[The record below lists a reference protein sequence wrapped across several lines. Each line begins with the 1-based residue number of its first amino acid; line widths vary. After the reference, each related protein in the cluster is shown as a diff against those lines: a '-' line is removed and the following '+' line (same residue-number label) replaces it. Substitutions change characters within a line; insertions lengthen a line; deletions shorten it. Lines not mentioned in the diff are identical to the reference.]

1 MKKIF
6 ISAALIMA
14 ISTGTALSIYAS
26 NYYGE
31 GKEDAPSSPAI
42 QNEINTDK
50 EMEIT
55 DVNNP
60 NNPYFKYPPVEL
72 SEEDIKR
79 SQENVDSIITPFG
92 TFNKVTKKD
101 SSISEE
107 ETIDNLEKV
116 TADTKQILHY
126 GNYFVKIDS

>member
-6 ISAALIMA
+6 ISAALIMTV
-14 ISTGTALSIYAS
+14 STGTALSIYAS

-31 GKEDAPSSPAI
+31 DKKDAPSNPAI
-42 QNEINTDK
+42 QKEIHTDK

-60 NNPYFKYPPVEL
+60 NNPYFEYPPVEL

-79 SQENVDSIITPFG
+79 SQENIDSITTPFG
-92 TFNKVTKKD
+92 TFIKVTKKD
-101 SSISEE
+101 SSISEK
-107 ETIDNLEKV
+107 ETIDNLEEV
-116 TADTKQILHY
+116 NADTKQILHY
-126 GNYFVKIDS
+126 GNHFVKIDS